1 MHFGEW
7 EKAYRL
13 EKLKESNPI
22 EVDGKIILNGEDI
35 SEKIKILRDEK
46 NTKELQKIA
55 KEVGRTIIGTYT
67 NRDTKEPIHL
77 LNSSI
82 DEIKHTHILDKNHV
96 EAIKYIPQII
106 ENSIY
111 ITSKPNEDKRK
122 PFIKQFAYHVSG
134 IKINGDDYT
143 VKSVIGIDN
152 QGHRYY
158 DQNLSEIE
166 KGLLVQKIRDQLISP
181 GEILTENL
189 SKHHDKRLLE
199 ICQCPQAL
207 FLDKNFQ
214 PTKDVISAV
223 RSGKTIDDLL
233 HDKKL
238 DFVNSLSANTKDLNQ
253 KFNDELQLFIDGKLS
268 ENHIFNF
275 GKPNAILV
283 NCDFP
288 KDDNIELRAS
298 QLQLKADTHEYD
310 LDIVKNLPDALQNPI
325 AVFKYGEENKKRNVI
340 IEIQKEDR
348 NFLVGVHFDQKRHN
362 TIVSDIRGLFDK
374 DTEKWLNWIEQG
386 KLLYVNEKKIQT
398 VIDQQRTNLAE
409 VEYLNLESKERILSK
424 HQNVNSLSVKKELMF
439 ELCTIPEKLCIAKD
453 IKANTVHEQLRN
465 LNHEYIKECVFFP
478 PIFFVH
484 Q

>member
-1 MHFGEW
+1 MPEYW
-7 EKAYRL
+7 TNK
-13 EKLKESNPI
+13 KLLKY
-22 EVDGKIILNGEDI
+22 VDDKKITDWC
-35 SEKIKILRDEK
+35 RA
-46 NTKELQKIA
+46 TRVQFPIA
-55 KEVGRTIIGTYT
+55 K
-67 NRDTKEPIHL
+67 H
-77 LNSSI
+77 
-82 DEIKHTHILDKNHV
+82 
-96 EAIKYIPQII
+96 
-106 ENSIY
+106 
-111 ITSKPNEDKRK
+111 
-122 PFIKQFAYHVSG
+122 
-134 IKINGDDYT
+134 
-143 VKSVIGIDN
+143 KSAN
-152 QGHRYY
+152 
-158 DQNLSEIE
+158 NT
-166 KGLLVQKIRDQLISP
+166 
-181 GEILTENL
+181 ILTK
-189 SKHHDKRLLE
+189 S
-199 ICQCPQAL
+199 
-207 FLDKNFQ
+207 
-214 PTKDVISAV
+214 
-223 RSGKTIDDLL
+223 
-233 HDKKL
+233 

-348 NFLVGVHFDQKRHN
+348 NFLVGVHFDQNDNGNIASH
-362 TIVSDIRGLFDK
+362 IRGLFDK